1 MIYDTIDANPGMNES
16 EDVHLRLICTRG
28 LKTTPYQSRKVNIGK
43 SLIVII
49 PEYKKVT
56 KQSYENGIKLITSWV
71 RRGSPDTKD
80 EMWNH
85 LSKAT
90 DIMACLSA
98 ENAGADGAL
107 MLDGQGFVK
116 TCNATNFF
124 IVRKGELWAPTKDNQ
139 MHGIT
144 RQKVLDVA
152 RKHGVVVREMNFTL
166 TDVYSADEAFC
177 TGTFAS
183 QVPVKQVDGL
193 IIGTGKMG
201 PLTTDISKWY
211 KEDVLNDV
219 NVKRETT
226 LRRLG

>member
-1 MIYDTIDANPGMNES
+1 
-16 EDVHLRLICTRG
+16 
-28 LKTTPYQSRKVNIGK
+28 
-43 SLIVII
+43 
-49 PEYKKVT
+49 
-56 KQSYENGIKLITSWV
+56 
-71 RRGSPDTKD
+71 
-80 EMWNH
+80 
-85 LSKAT
+85 
-90 DIMACLSA
+90 
-98 ENAGADGAL
+98 

-219 NVKRETT
+219 NVERETT

>member
-1 MIYDTIDANPGMNES
+1 MKVKTFT
-16 EDVHLRLICTRG
+16 CTRG

-98 ENAGADGAL
+98 ENAGADG
-107 MLDGQGFVK
+107 
-116 TCNATNFF
+116 
-124 IVRKGELWAPTKDNQ
+124 
-139 MHGIT
+139 GI
-144 RQKVLDVA
+144 DVGWS
-152 RKHGVVVREMNFTL
+152 R
-166 TDVYSADEAFC
+166 FC
-177 TGTFAS
+177 
-183 QVPVKQVDGL
+183 
-193 IIGTGKMG
+193 
-201 PLTTDISKWY
+201 
-211 KEDVLNDV
+211 
-219 NVKRETT
+219 
-226 LRRLG
+226 